1 LIDPRKLTDAYV
13 SGFFDAEGCVQVIGV
28 ECVSINFAQSGNTAI
43 LESIKNKYGCSRTNV
58 CNGHIAFYGSE
69 AMKIAHAIVPYSI
82 VKKTQLESLIE
93 LHDYV
98 FVELCEEVE
107 SRKAQ
112 LMQNISA
119 EKHV

>member
-1 LIDPRKLTDAYV
+1 
-13 SGFFDAEGCVQVIGV
+13 
-28 ECVSINFAQSGNTAI
+28 
-43 LESIKNKYGCSRTNV
+43 
-58 CNGHIAFYGSE
+58 
-69 AMKIAHAIVPYSI
+69 MKIAHAIVPYSI